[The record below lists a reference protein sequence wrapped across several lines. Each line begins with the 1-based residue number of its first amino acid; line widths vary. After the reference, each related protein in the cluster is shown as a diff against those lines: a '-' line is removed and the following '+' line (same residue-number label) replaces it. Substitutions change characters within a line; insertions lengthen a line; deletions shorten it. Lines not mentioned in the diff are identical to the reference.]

1 VPVTLVLGEIAWW
14 GPIAIIGGG
23 VLGFL
28 AGYLLLAFV
37 GTPSGGSGAAERIR
51 YERTSQT
58 NYTRPNPAA
67 LVAAFCIVALVVGLA
82 IGLSA
87 D

>member
-1 VPVTLVLGEIAWW
+1 VSLVLGDIAWW
-14 GPIAIIGGG
+14 GPIAIVGGG
-23 VLGFL
+23 VLGLL

-37 GTPSGGSGAAERIR
+37 GSPGGGSQTAERIR
-51 YERTSQT
+51 FEPTSQT

-67 LVAAFCIVALVVGLA
+67 LIVAFGIVALVVGLA
-82 IGLSA
+82 VGLSV

>member
-1 VPVTLVLGEIAWW
+1 VSLVLADVTWW
-14 GPIAIIGGG
+14 APLAIIGGA
-23 VLGFL
+23 VLGLL
-28 AGYLLLAFV
+28 AGYLLLAFL
-37 GTPSGGSGAAERIR
+37 GSPSAGGSGASERIR
-51 YERTSQT
+51 FERTNQT

-67 LVAAFCIVALVVGLA
+67 LIVAFCIVALIVGLA

>member
-1 VPVTLVLGEIAWW
+1 VGIVLGDIAWW
-14 GPIAIIGGG
+14 GPIAIVGGG
-23 VLGFL
+23 VLGL
-28 AGYLLLAFV
+28 LTAYLLLAFV
-37 GTPSGGSGAAERIR
+37 GTSSPGGSGAADRIR
-51 YERTSQT
+51 YEATDQT

-67 LVAAFCIVALVVGLA
+67 LLVAFCIVALIVGLA